1 MPDQSNIN
9 TIPQKMP
16 EQNAKPS
23 KEDQALVDMF
33 LINGME
39 MIYDDKASKAM
50 LARIGAN
57 EDPTKAIAEFLVDI
71 VIRIV
76 KSAKGAGKDISP
88 GVVLHGSN
96 FLLGEIFKVLEAA
109 GMEPLTEE
117 QATGVWQM
125 ATSIYLDKAVQS
137 GLMTEQELMTY
148 SEQIKQTEVGQKI
161 VKAEGQAGGQIGRQA
176 GRQAGGQIG
185 GQGQAGRQGQT
196 APTAPA
202 APTAPT
208 APAMP
213 AGSAMPIAAPQGG
226 I

>member
-9 TIPQKMP
+9 TMTQKMP

-23 KEDQALVDMF
+23 KEEQALVDMF

-39 MIYDDKASKAM
+39 MIYDDKASKTM
-50 LARIGAN
+50 LSRIGAN

-71 VIRIV
+71 VMRIV

-137 GLMTEQELMTY
+137 GLMTDQELMTY
-148 SEQIKQTEVGQKI
+148 SEQAKQTEAGQKI
-161 VKAEGQAGGQIGRQA
+161 VKAEGQAG
-176 GRQAGGQIG
+176 
-185 GQGQAGRQGQT
+185 GQAGRQGQT

-202 APTAPT
+202 APV